1 MPKKKTKNQIAF
13 EREIKR
19 LTRFVKQAERQGIYF
34 PEPPVPAV
42 MPKRI
47 TKKALEK
54 LQLTTRSDIQARG
67 YVVDYETGETEEF
80 KPAPSKKRYL
90 SQIKPLMSEREKQKA
105 RKQAKAKELTTKRV
119 NAIMK
124 QWKIPKSAEK
134 EIRKMVLSEDYT
146 DEEKETFLR
155 KISKFYNPYEPT
167 DSGRW
172 ELPEPEPEEEKP
184 IKTRKPVTYDEDE
197 EATYFDVPEPDDFDT
212 APADGYKVVLD
223 RLHSMLTTGKNSE
236 TKRVVS
242 DALDDAIANSPG
254 ETEEEKKQNFVDKI
268 RPNIN
273 KLMQKLYEAFTKVY
287 PEEIADAAFD
297 AISYISDFVDSDLQE
312 RIESAANGDGWYS
325 SVNRRRAQKMGW
337 MP

>member
-13 EREIKR
+13 EREVKR

-134 EIRKMVLSEDYT
+134 EIRKLVLSEEYT
-146 DEEKETFLR
+146 DEEKEIFLR

-167 DSGRW
+167 DGGRW
-172 ELPEPEPEEEKP
+172 ELPEPEPKEEKP

-197 EATYFDVPEPDDFDT
+197 EATYFDVPEPDDFDAT
-212 APADGYKVVLD
+212 PADGYKVVLD
-223 RLHSMLTTGKNSE
+223 RLKSMLTTGKNSE
-236 TKRVVS
+236 TKRLVS
-242 DALDDAIANSPG
+242 DALDDAIANAPG

-287 PEEIADAAFD
+287 PEEIADAAFVS
-297 AISYISDFVDSDLQE
+297 ISYISDFVDSDLQE
-312 RIESAANGDGWYS
+312 QIENAANGDGWYS

>member
-1 MPKKKTKNQIAF
+1 MPTKKTKNQIAF
-13 EREIKR
+13 EREVKR
-19 LTRFVKQAERQGIYF
+19 LTRFVQQAERQGVYF

-47 TKKALEK
+47 TKKALQK
-54 LQLTTRSDIQARG
+54 LQLTTRADIQSRG
-67 YVVDYETGETEEF
+67 YVVDYESGEVEAF

-119 NAIMK
+119 NAVMT

-134 EIRKMVLSEDYT
+134 EIRKLVTSADYT
-146 DEEKETFLR
+146 EEEKEGFLR
-155 KISKFYNPYEPT
+155 KISKFYNPYDTIEDQEP
-167 DSGRW
+167 
-172 ELPEPEPEEEKP
+172 ELPEQAPEEEKP
-184 IKTRKPVTYDEDE
+184 KKTRRPVTYDDE
-197 EATYFDVPEPDDFDT
+197 EEPQYFDVPEPEDFDAT
-212 APADGYKVVLD
+212 PADGYKVVID
-223 RLHSMLTTGKNSE
+223 RLKSMLTGGKNSE
-236 TKRVVS
+236 TKKVVS
-242 DALDDAIANSPG
+242 DAMDDAIDNSQG
-254 ETEEEKKQNFVDKI
+254 ETEDEKKQNFVDKI

-287 PEEIADAAFD
+287 PDEIADAAFD
-297 AISYISDFVDSDLQE
+297 ALTYISDFVSADLQE
-312 RIESAANGDGWYS
+312 RIETAANGDGYYS

>member
-1 MPKKKTKNQIAF
+1 MPTKKTKNQIAF
-13 EREIKR
+13 EREVKR

-47 TKKALEK
+47 TKKALQK
-54 LQLTTRSDIQARG
+54 LQLTTRADVQARG
-67 YVVDYETGETEEF
+67 YVVDYESGEAEAF

-90 SQIKPLMSEREKQKA
+90 SQIKPLMSEREKQKS

-119 NAIMK
+119 NSVMK

-134 EIRKMVLSEDYT
+134 EIRKLITSEDYT
-146 DEEKETFLR
+146 EEEKEAFIR
-155 KISKFYNPYEPT
+155 KISKFYNPYEPPEDVST
-167 DSGRW
+167 

-184 IKTRKPVTYDEDE
+184 KKTRRPVTYDDDE
-197 EATYFDVPEPDDFDT
+197 EPEYFDVPEPDDFDAT
-212 APADGYKVVLD
+212 PADGYKVVLD
-223 RLHSMLTTGKNSE
+223 RLKSMLTGGKNSE
-236 TKRVVS
+236 TKKVVS
-242 DALDDAIANSPG
+242 DALDDAIENSPG

-287 PEEIADAAFD
+287 PDEIADAAFD
-297 AISYISDFVDSDLQE
+297 ALTYISDFVSEDLQE
-312 RIESAANGDGWYS
+312 RIETAAHGDGWYT

>member
-1 MPKKKTKNQIAF
+1 MPTKKTKNQIAF
-13 EREIKR
+13 EREVKR
-19 LTRFVKQAERQGIYF
+19 LTRFVKQAERQGVYF
-34 PEPPVPAV
+34 PEAPIPK

-47 TKKALEK
+47 TQKTLQK
-54 LQLTTRSDIQARG
+54 LQLTTRADIQARG
-67 YVVDYETGETEEF
+67 YVVDYDTGEAEGF

-124 QWKIPKSAEK
+124 QWKIPKSVEK
-134 EIRKMVLSEDYT
+134 EIRKLVLSEDYT

-167 DSGRW
+167 DGGRW

-197 EATYFDVPEPDDFDT
+197 EPEYFDVPEPDDFDAT
-212 APADGYKVVLD
+212 PADGYKVVIE
-223 RLHSMLTTGKNSE
+223 RLKSMLTGGKNGE
-236 TKRVVS
+236 TKKVVS
-242 DALDDAIANSPG
+242 DALDDAIENSPG

-287 PEEIADAAFD
+287 PDEIADAAFD
-297 AISYISDFVDSDLQE
+297 ALTYISDFVSADLQE
-312 RIESAANGDGWYS
+312 RIATAAYGDGWYT
-325 SVNRRRAQKMGW
+325 SVERRRAQKMGL